1 MLLFVC
7 LARSDRYHHDEI
19 ASDEEDYDDEQYH
32 FPFTNFG
39 TVTHRYSML
48 EKELT
53 TSEKKD
59 SIASTHSE
67 QKELEDS
74 LTYGY
79 HLTFQNMASIFNII
93 LG

>member
-1 MLLFVC
+1 MSVLCC

-19 ASDEEDYDDEQYH
+19 ASDDEDYDDEQYH
-32 FPFTNFG
+32 FPFTNFA

-53 TSEKKD
+53 ASSEKKD
-59 SIASTHSE
+59 SITSSHSESNKDE

-74 LTYGY
+74 LT
-79 HLTFQNMASIFNII
+79 
-93 LG
+93 

>member
-1 MLLFVC
+1 MLLCAFV
-7 LARSDRYHHDEI
+7 ARSDRYHHDEI

-53 TSEKKD
+53 TSEKKH
-59 SIASTHSE
+59 SSASSHSE

-74 LTYGY
+74 LTYV
-79 HLTFQNMASIFNII
+79 TI
-93 LG
+93 

>member
-1 MLLFVC
+1 MLAKVPWNECLLMLLFICV
-7 LARSDRYHHDEI
+7 ARTDRYHHDEI

-39 TVTHRYSML
+39 TITHRYSML

-59 SIASTHSE
+59 SCHSE
-67 QKELEDS
+67 QKELDDS
-74 LTYGY
+74 LTWV
-79 HLTFQNMASIFNII
+79 TI
-93 LG
+93 